1 MFQLTGDETPEGE
14 GSIIQDMKG
23 RGDNLS
29 VKKDQLVSII
39 RMANNPKNKW
49 LCRIGESSKI
59 FLIYTQIHNILFT
72 YW

>member
-1 MFQLTGDETPEGE
+1 MLQLTGEETPEDE
-14 GSIIQDMKG
+14 GFIKQDMKG

-49 LCRIGESSKI
+49 LCKIGESSKT
-59 FLIYTQIHNILFT
+59 FLIHTQIKDILFT
-72 YW
+72 